1 MELDYT
7 VGTAKGFDEAVEA
20 VIEATKE
27 AGFRVLYVHDV
38 AATLAEKGF
47 ERERVSIVEMC
58 NAKYASQVLAADVK
72 IGLMLPCPIMVY
84 AEKSEVFISTM
95 RPSLIAQFFPNADI
109 SDVAQTVENVLV
121 DVIDKAAGKA

>member
-1 MELDYT
+1 MQLDYT
-7 VGTAKGFDEAVEA
+7 VTTAKNFDEAVEA
-20 VIEATKE
+20 VKQGTAD
-27 AGFRVLYVHDV
+27 AGFRVLFVHDV

-84 AEKSEVFISTM
+84 AEQGKVFITTM
-95 RPSLIAQFFPNADI
+95 RPSLIKDFFPDAGI
-109 SDVAQTVENVLV
+109 AGVAQQVEDVLIGI
-121 DVIDKAAGKA
+121 IDKAAAA